1 VALEAA
7 SRAGVVV
14 GVGSCVQRGVLVAA
28 GRSSGASVVPCT
40 VVVMVLSVFVFVIVF
55 VSRVVNAGSCEGTG
69 VVPVDAGV
77 RGAGVEERVWAG
89 DGVGS
94 LVRKHRSLSVSLGAL
109 ATGAGGRSRCDC
121 WKLDKTPL
129 DSSDEVS
136 LPSGVES
143 ESKRCRGERRF
154 RVREA

>member
-1 VALEAA
+1 
-7 SRAGVVV
+7 
-14 GVGSCVQRGVLVAA
+14 VQRGVLVAA

>member
-1 VALEAA
+1 M
-7 SRAGVVV
+7 VV
-14 GVGSCVQRGVLVAA
+14 G
-28 GRSSGASVVPCT
+28 
-40 VVVMVLSVFVFVIVF
+40 I
-55 VSRVVNAGSCEGTG
+55 CEGTG

-77 RGAGVEERVWAG
+77 RGAGVEERVCVG

-94 LVRKHRSLSVSLGAL
+94 VVRKHRSLSVSLGAR
-109 ATGAGGRSRCDC
+109 ATGAGGRSRWDC
-121 WKLDKTPL
+121 WKLDMTPL

-143 ESKRCRGERRF
+143 ESNRCRGERRF